1 MNLFNFDGVLQ
12 SGNLKDTYAF
22 TLDEQTDVE
31 INGTSF
37 TATENLE
44 PIFDS
49 TIVDSPTLSVPL
61 FTPAYRVRFRIALD
75 LDGDDRIDIGE
86 VIDEPS
92 VLPSGTA
99 IDPVTTFAGNLD
111 AGDYL
116 IELTPTGTL
125 GGAISDPAF
134 SISYEINGQNADII
148 APVPFTNSNGSD
160 NTLSVDNLS
169 SDSPLIQLTEEDN
182 PLDFINLS
190 AGGSTPTFADIDADG
205 DFDAFIG
212 DNNGNITYFQ
222 NDGEGNF
229 SLADNAEN
237 PFNGLGVS
245 LVSAPAFADID
256 ADDDLD
262 AFIGSRDG
270 IDYFENDGEGNFID
284 VPSSENPLDILNRN
298 GAIDLKPT
306 FADIDADNDLD
317 AFVGLGSGAIASFE
331 NDGEGN
337 FVELTGDDNPFDDVS
352 LSADSA
358 PTFADIDGDG
368 DLDALIGS
376 SSGGLSY
383 FQNDGEG
390 NFEAAIGEDD
400 IFSDLDVG
408 RGSTP
413 TFINLDGDR
422 IVELVVGESSGTIN
436 VFQSALLTAEDLVFA
451 EDSVG
456 L

>member
-1 MNLFNFDGVLQ
+1 M
-12 SGNLKDTYAF
+12 
-22 TLDEQTDVE
+22 
-31 INGTSF
+31 
-37 TATENLE
+37 
-44 PIFDS
+44 
-49 TIVDSPTLSVPL
+49 
-61 FTPAYRVRFRIALD
+61 
-75 LDGDDRIDIGE
+75 
-86 VIDEPS
+86 
-92 VLPSGTA
+92 
-99 IDPVTTFAGNLD
+99 
-111 AGDYL
+111 
-116 IELTPTGTL
+116 
-125 GGAISDPAF
+125 
-134 SISYEINGQNADII
+134 
-148 APVPFTNSNGSD
+148 
-160 NTLSVDNLS
+160 
-169 SDSPLIQLTEEDN
+169 
-182 PLDFINLS
+182 
-190 AGGSTPTFADIDADG
+190 
-205 DFDAFIG
+205 
-212 DNNGNITYFQ
+212 
-222 NDGEGNF
+222 
-229 SLADNAEN
+229 
-237 PFNGLGVS
+237 
-245 LVSAPAFADID
+245 
-256 ADDDLD
+256 
-262 AFIGSRDG
+262 
-270 IDYFENDGEGNFID
+270 
-284 VPSSENPLDILNRN
+284 
-298 GAIDLKPT
+298 
-306 FADIDADNDLD
+306 
-317 AFVGLGSGAIASFE
+317 GLGSGAIASFE